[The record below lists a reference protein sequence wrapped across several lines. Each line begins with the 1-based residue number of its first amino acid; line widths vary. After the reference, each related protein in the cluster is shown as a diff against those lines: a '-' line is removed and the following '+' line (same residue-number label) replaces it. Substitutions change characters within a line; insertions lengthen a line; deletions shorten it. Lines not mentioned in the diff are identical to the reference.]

1 MRHRWTQ
8 LDIKTKDRPGLL
20 ASVSKVF
27 SDHNAF
33 IRKARILTYGEKV
46 EDRFC
51 ITSPQE
57 TPFLKRNELDQLIK
71 GLKKSL
77 EGN

>member
-1 MRHRWTQ
+1 M
-8 LDIKTKDRPGLL
+8 GLY
-20 ASVSKVF
+20 SGRFGKCRTSCWPKIGKEIWKIW
-27 SDHNAF
+27 STS
-33 IRKARILTYGEKV
+33 RILTYGEKV